1 MTRHASGRLLARER
15 ERAHPV
21 SVLVGGFIIS
31 AAHSPLRAKRNE
43 TMHLD
48 WYAWNGEDRRESQG
62 GFWVGLG
69 WVGAAHLAALGGRV
83 GWWGW
88 RVRGKER
95 VGPGEGR
102 LGSLHARA
110 RAKRVVTK
118 RA

>member
-1 MTRHASGRLLARER
+1 
-15 ERAHPV
+15 V
-21 SVLVGGFIIS
+21 SVFVGGFIIS
-31 AAHSPLRAKRNE
+31 AAHSPLRAKRCTWTGTLGME
-43 TMHLD
+43 RR
-48 WYAWNGEDRRESQG
+48 GEDRRESQG